1 MLTETEI
8 RVLFHGDGS
17 GHVLST
23 NNNNY
28 NKNNHNT
35 NNTIYKFYPSCLS
48 YSFWFFRRDI
58 LTTNVLEQ
66 GSNWLISSSMA
77 LYSGSNNYMQFL
89 KIELW
94 WSLTELT
101 LRIDIIEGEF
111 RVIQIGE
118 RMMTW

>member
-1 MLTETEI
+1 M
-8 RVLFHGDGS
+8 
-17 GHVLST
+17 
-23 NNNNY
+23 
-28 NKNNHNT
+28 
-35 NNTIYKFYPSCLS
+35 
-48 YSFWFFRRDI
+48 RDI

-66 GSNWLISSSMA
+66 GSNWLISSLMA

-118 RMMTW
+118 RMTW